1 MSAVGLENGVSK
13 LAINQDRDSNE
24 TGQSLPFS
32 LNQDYIDNPFS
43 GKKDQFDQVLDVL
56 DSTGFIPEPLLESEA
71 KWFYESLGID
81 DVFFARSSPE
91 EIAGHIHALYACKVQ
106 AFANSGEQPLI
117 SYKREAEDHAVFFD
131 TIDAHVYQRN
141 VFEERI
147 DDKYIDPFDGS
158 AKSYRLE
165 YFCSPLKYE
174 TDPILNGVYSQ
185 NKNLG
190 EQYVRLFFVYKN
202 HFNPLNG
209 KVSKEETDINK
220 IGDTTFLKIAS
231 PHTKSLYESINKEVI
246 TSAGPIIKHFPIDQ
260 SEEYRVII
268 GYRQHSAPRYNSGLS
283 DLANYYKLQTTR
295 KYIEQFANG
304 VTIISMYVT
313 SKSRKSSVDLSIYQV
328 IKEASL
334 LYCIPHNFFHDRL
347 IQGDLSLQESIYAQS
362 GVIFVTHFLNRLGP
376 EYTKL
381 SSLLDP
387 SKSTEH
393 AEVLNSLKKR
403 LRAETYTQEYIKEV
417 FNVRSEIVRKLYRQF
432 ADVHYIR
439 SSMEK
444 TLSYQRL
451 SQISP
456 VGSEEE
462 FENLLSRECSQNEHH
477 AIVLRALYT
486 FNKAIL
492 KTNFYTPT
500 KVALSF
506 RLDPSFLPEAE
517 YPERPYGMFFV
528 VGSEF
533 RGFHIRFRDIAR
545 GGIRIVRSRSLDAY
559 NVNARNL
566 FDENY
571 NLANT
576 QQRKNKDIPEGGS
589 KGVILLDAGSAQ
601 DRSQASFEKY
611 IDALIDLLLKQHIP
625 GVKDNYVDLYNKPE
639 ILFLGPDEGTAGYVN
654 WATLHARARG
664 APWWKSF
671 LTGKSPQLGGIPH
684 DKYSMTT
691 LSVRAYVN
699 KIYEKLNI
707 DDSTIRKFQTGG
719 PDGDL
724 GSNEILLSRNENYV
738 GIVDGSGVIC
748 DPTGLDKGELIR
760 LAKER
765 KMIEHY
771 DRSKLSPNGYIVLVD
786 DMDVTLPNGQVVTS
800 GVAFR
805 NTFHLKLKKQ
815 YGVNGVDLFVPCGGR
830 PAAIDTNNVHELID
844 DKTGKSV
851 VPYFVEGA
859 NLFITQS
866 AKLILE
872 KAGIIIFKDASTNK
886 GGVTSS
892 SLEVLAALAFDDK
905 GFLENMCV
913 NSETGTKPE
922 FYEKFVKDVQNKIVL
937 NANAEFEALWR
948 LHQDTG
954 IPFTILSDKLSL
966 AINKL
971 GDELANS
978 KELWED
984 DVDFRN
990 AVLLDSLPP
999 LLLEKIGIENVLARV
1014 PKAYLKAIFATHLAS
1029 SFVYSRGIDSNP
1041 AKFLEF
1047 ISNLRKQF
1055 IKRGLL
1061 KFHPEDSSKIYIGT
1075 YKLEDNGRKH
1085 GSLDYYHYDPSE
1097 QRLVLVQAIMTEAA
1111 ILDMKFNPNDTSILV
1126 SAHSNGHIMLW
1137 TVSSGEGPILIKD
1150 IAVDEDTLITSI
1162 FFSPVHQNL
1171 MLLTLTNGSSAVF
1184 DLENCTPTLLETQH
1198 SLECWTGSFG
1208 GLGHLQDVVYT
1219 GGDDSQLIAHDLR
1232 MATAIWTLK
1241 KGHDAGV
1248 VSILSPTTRWNSSK
1262 SNLLW
1267 TGSYDDHLRVW
1278 DLRCI
1283 SSSNPN
1289 LLPNR
1294 MPINLY
1300 KENLNGG
1307 VWRLIPSPNDS
1318 RILSCCMYDGARII
1332 DASDVNFQVQRY
1344 FKGDHESMCYGGDW
1358 SSDGKVVATCS
1369 FYDNVVQIW
1378 SPNET

>member
-1 MSAVGLENGVSK
+1 MSENGIQNGVAHLNIYDNKESTNSSAV
-13 LAINQDRDSNE
+13 
-24 TGQSLPFS
+24 SLKHD
-32 LNQDYIDNPFS
+32 DYIDNPFS

-56 DSTGFIPEPLLESEA
+56 DSTGFIPESLLESEA
-71 KWFYESLGID
+71 KWFYESLQID
-81 DVFFARSSPE
+81 DVFFARLTPE
-91 EIAGHIHALYACKVQ
+91 EIAGHIHALYSCKVQ

-131 TIDAHVYQRN
+131 TVDAQDYQRN
-141 VFEERI
+141 PFEERI
-147 DDKYIDPFDGS
+147 DDKYIDPSDAKS
-158 AKSYRLE
+158 TAKSYRTE
-165 YFCSPLKYE
+165 FFCAPLNYK

-190 EQYVRLFFVYKN
+190 EQYVRLYFVYKN
-202 HFNPLNG
+202 EYNLEQ
-209 KVSKEETDINK
+209 VSANETDINK
-220 IGDTTFLKIAS
+220 IGDKTFLKIAS
-231 PHTKSLYESINKEVI
+231 PHTKSIYNSIQKEVLKS
-246 TSAGPIIKHFPIDQ
+246 TGPIIKHFPIEN

-268 GYRQHSAPRYNSGLS
+268 GFRQKTAPRYNSALS

-295 KYIEQFANG
+295 KYVEQFANG

-313 SKSRKSSVDLSIYQV
+313 SKLRKSSVDLSIYQV

-334 LYCIPHNFFHDRL
+334 LYCIPHNFFHDRF

-376 EYTKL
+376 EYSKL
-381 SSLLDP
+381 ASLLDP
-387 SKSTEH
+387 SKSAEH
-393 AEVLNSLKKR
+393 AAVLNSLKRR
-403 LRAETYTQEYIKEV
+403 LRSETYTQDFIKEV
-417 FNVRSEIVRKLYRQF
+417 FNTRSEIVRKLYRQF

-451 SQISP
+451 SQITP
-456 VGSEEE
+456 VGTQEE

-477 AIVLRALYT
+477 AIVLRALYK
-486 FNKAIL
+486 FNKSIL

-506 RLDPSFLPEAE
+506 RLDPSFLPESE
-517 YPERPYGMFFV
+517 YPDRPFGMFFV
-528 VGSEF
+528 VGSDF

-589 KGVILLDAGSAQ
+589 KGVILLDSGAAQ
-601 DRSQASFEKY
+601 ERPQASFEKY

-639 ILFLGPDEGTAGYVN
+639 ILFLGPDEGTAGYVD
-654 WATLHARARG
+654 WATLHARERG

-671 LTGKSPQLGGIPH
+671 LTGKSPEIGGIPH
-684 DKYSMTT
+684 DEYGMTT

-699 KIYEKLNI
+699 KIYEKLDI
-707 DDSTIRKFQTGG
+707 DDSKIRKFQTGG

-724 GSNEILLSRNENYV
+724 GSNEILLSRKENYV

-748 DPTGLDKGELIR
+748 DPLGLDKDELLR

-765 KMIEHY
+765 RMIEHY
-771 DRSKLSPNGYIVLVD
+771 DRSKLSEQGYIVLVD

-805 NTFHLKLKKQ
+805 NTFHLRLREQ

-830 PAAIDTNNVHELID
+830 PAAIDSPNVQELID
-844 DKTGKSV
+844 EKTGKSI

-859 NLFITQS
+859 NLFITQP

-872 KAGIIIFKDASTNK
+872 KAGTIIFKDASTNK

-913 NSETGTKPE
+913 NSESGAKPE
-922 FYEKFVKDVQNKIVL
+922 FYTHYVKDVQNKIVA
-937 NANAEFEALWR
+937 NANAEFEALWK
-948 LHQDTG
+948 LKKETG
-954 IPFTILSDKLSL
+954 TPFTILSDQLSL

-978 KELWED
+978 RELWD
-984 DVDFRN
+984 DDIEFRN
-990 AVLLDSLPP
+990 AVLLDALPP

-1014 PKAYLKAIFATHLAS
+1014 PQAYLKAIFATHLAS

-1047 ISNLRKQF
+1047 ISNIRKEF
-1055 IKRGLL
+1055 IKKGLL
-1061 KFHPEDSSKIYIGT
+1061 KY
-1075 YKLEDNGRKH
+1075 
-1085 GSLDYYHYDPSE
+1085 
-1097 QRLVLVQAIMTEAA
+1097 
-1111 ILDMKFNPNDTSILV
+1111 
-1126 SAHSNGHIMLW
+1126 
-1137 TVSSGEGPILIKD
+1137 
-1150 IAVDEDTLITSI
+1150 
-1162 FFSPVHQNL
+1162 
-1171 MLLTLTNGSSAVF
+1171 
-1184 DLENCTPTLLETQH
+1184 
-1198 SLECWTGSFG
+1198 
-1208 GLGHLQDVVYT
+1208 
-1219 GGDDSQLIAHDLR
+1219 
-1232 MATAIWTLK
+1232 
-1241 KGHDAGV
+1241 
-1248 VSILSPTTRWNSSK
+1248 
-1262 SNLLW
+1262 
-1267 TGSYDDHLRVW
+1267 
-1278 DLRCI
+1278 
-1283 SSSNPN
+1283 
-1289 LLPNR
+1289 
-1294 MPINLY
+1294 
-1300 KENLNGG
+1300 
-1307 VWRLIPSPNDS
+1307 
-1318 RILSCCMYDGARII
+1318 
-1332 DASDVNFQVQRY
+1332 
-1344 FKGDHESMCYGGDW
+1344 
-1358 SSDGKVVATCS
+1358 
-1369 FYDNVVQIW
+1369 
-1378 SPNET
+1378 